1 MLSWTSIEHLKLE
14 FELDWTYIDR
24 FLIQV
29 GFKLIINLT
38 NLSKLQP
45 SKTFLEKILS
55 LEAL

>member
-1 MLSWTSIEHLKLE
+1 MLSWTSVEHLKLE

-24 FLIQV
+24 FFIQV
-29 GFKLIINLT
+29 GFRLIINLT